1 MKNLITT
8 HLGGLAATL
17 LAVELLGWAGWTIYR
32 YGGETAYLR
41 IMKRG
46 GTRPLALPVN
56 YAITG
61 YVYHG
66 TAVTANGEAQR
77 VTLKTNADDPGPFK
91 PGQLVRVTVNRHYG
105 VTHYQAV
112 APDQVPLTARNHR

>member
-1 MKNLITT
+1 MKFVL
-8 HLGGLAATL
+8 
-17 LAVELLGWAGWTIYR
+17 VAGSSRLRQRSSW
-32 YGGETAYLR
+32 ETAYLR
-41 IMKRG
+41 ITKRG

-66 TAVTANGEAQR
+66 TAVTANGQAQR
-77 VTLKTNADDPGPFK
+77 VTLKTNADDSGPFK
-91 PGQLVRVTVNRHYG
+91 PGQS
-105 VTHYQAV
+105 V